1 MECAE
6 GGTLASRVNSKDFSP
21 SDVRQWALQLVKV
34 RTPKVFDTCFRFNP
48 GPKPETRNP
57 KPLTRT
63 LKVLA
68 YIHEQGVVHC
78 DLKPENVLL
87 SAAGLIK
94 VLLASRP
101 SRSVRS
107 FIVYN

>member
-1 MECAE
+1 M
-6 GGTLASRVNSKDFSP
+6 
-21 SDVRQWALQLVKV
+21 
-34 RTPKVFDTCFRFNP
+34 
-48 GPKPETRNP
+48 
-57 KPLTRT
+57 TRT

-94 VLLASRP
+94 VLLASRL